1 MAGENISEAWRDY
14 ILKRIG
20 KEGKADHTCLIY
32 GTADAGI
39 MGHETPTT
47 IAARR
52 LARDDPRL
60 NVALFGDDDVQPTF
74 VEYQPNFRFTETDRD
89 GYLLFTVDST
99 FPLIRY
105 RINDRGC
112 VVTASELAHLLG
124 QCGHELA
131 VQTSTED
138 AGFIALGRRAD
149 IVATF
154 YALKIFPESVRAALE
169 DTEIAGTVS
178 GKFYLTTQSDEA
190 YEQTLKLYVELRAN
204 ATAEESLAPRLQKLV
219 VASLLRTNSEYR
231 QLHQTFGQRAEPTI
245 SLHRF
250 GADGFAHGIKHR
262 WTGEPG

>member
-1 MAGENISEAWRDY
+1 
-14 ILKRIG
+14 
-20 KEGKADHTCLIY
+20 
-32 GTADAGI
+32 

-52 LARDDPRL
+52 LARNDPQL

-74 VEYQPNFRFTETDRD
+74 VEYQPNFRFIETDED

-105 RINDRGC
+105 RINDRGR

-154 YALKIFPESVRAALE
+154 YALR
-169 DTEIAGTVS
+169 
-178 GKFYLTTQSDEA
+178 
-190 YEQTLKLYVELRAN
+190 
-204 ATAEESLAPRLQKLV
+204 
-219 VASLLRTNSEYR
+219 
-231 QLHQTFGQRAEPTI
+231 
-245 SLHRF
+245 
-250 GADGFAHGIKHR
+250 
-262 WTGEPG
+262 

>member
-1 MAGENISEAWRDY
+1 M
-14 ILKRIG
+14 
-20 KEGKADHTCLIY
+20 C
-32 GTADAGI
+32 
-39 MGHETPTT
+39 HETPTT

-74 VEYQPNFRFTETDRD
+74 VEYQPNFRFTETDLD

-99 FPLIRY
+99 IPLIRY
-105 RINDRGC
+105 RINDCGR

-131 VQTSTED
+131 VKTSTEN
-138 AGFIALGRRAD
+138 AGFIVLGRRAD
-149 IVATF
+149 IAATF

-169 DTEIAGTVS
+169 DPEIAIAGTVS

-204 ATAEESLAPRLQKLV
+204 ATAEEGLAPRLQKLV
-219 VASLLRTNSEYR
+219 VASLLRSNSEYR
-231 QLHQTFGQRAEPTI
+231 QLHQNLGQRTEPTI

-250 GADGFAHGIKHR
+250 GTDGFAHGIKHR